1 MSGSARAG
9 FTRRR
14 VVATCGGAVAL
25 AVLAARAPAR
35 AQAGNVATLKIAT
48 VGAGREGGTLG
59 KLFARRGHPVMF
71 SSRHP
76 EQLGDLVASAGPNAS
91 AGTVEQAIAFAD
103 VVLVVVPYS
112 AMEQIGRDHGPALAG
127 KRLIIDVSNP
137 IASRDG
143 EEFVRRV
150 NAEGGPG
157 LATAKWLGAQKVIR
171 AFNAIGYARL
181 EQEAERGGQAGIPI
195 AGDDPEAVALASGL
209 IRNLG
214 FEPVLVGGL
223 AFGRYLV
230 PGTPLA
236 GVHTPQEIRSLAEGL
251 K

>member
-14 VVATCGGAVAL
+14 VVAMGGGAVAL

-76 EQLGDLVASAGPNAS
+76 EQLGDLVASAGPNAR

-103 VVLVVVPYS
+103 VVLVVVEFV
-112 AMEQIGRDHGPALAG
+112 ARIGR
-127 KRLIIDVSNP
+127 
-137 IASRDG
+137 
-143 EEFVRRV
+143 
-150 NAEGGPG
+150 
-157 LATAKWLGAQKVIR
+157 
-171 AFNAIGYARL
+171 
-181 EQEAERGGQAGIPI
+181 
-195 AGDDPEAVALASGL
+195 
-209 IRNLG
+209 
-214 FEPVLVGGL
+214 L
-223 AFGRYLV
+223 AFGEGWRRW
-230 PGTPLA
+230 TPPSVTLDPRCRSRPMLIA
-236 GVHTPQEIRSLAEGL
+236 GIISPSSGAGSRTGPNTMPPCASAGA
-251 K
+251 